1 MSTPTLQD
9 LRKAKYKTIQQFAD
23 AAGLTHYQASMWL
36 RCKYHDVNE
45 VPLLELLGI
54 TRDQYLDARLA
65 TQEYEEKKWREKHPP
80 ATPEQLAEID
90 ARRKAWCDDR
100 WAKMTDAQKQRVHED
115 AVRLGLAQDRR
126 SPLDRMID
134 QACGLE

>member
-1 MSTPTLQD
+1 MNTPTLQD

-23 AAGLTHYQASMWL
+23 AAGMTHYEASMWL
-36 RCKYHDVNE
+36 RCKHNDVNE
-45 VPLLELLGI
+45 EPLLVLLGI
-54 TRDQYLDARLA
+54 TRDEYTDARLA

-80 ATPEQLAEID
+80 ATPEQIA
-90 ARRKAWCDDR
+90 AWEACIKET
-100 WAKMTDAQKQRVHED
+100 WLKMSESDKRRVHED
-115 AVRLGLAQDRR
+115 AVRLGFVQERR